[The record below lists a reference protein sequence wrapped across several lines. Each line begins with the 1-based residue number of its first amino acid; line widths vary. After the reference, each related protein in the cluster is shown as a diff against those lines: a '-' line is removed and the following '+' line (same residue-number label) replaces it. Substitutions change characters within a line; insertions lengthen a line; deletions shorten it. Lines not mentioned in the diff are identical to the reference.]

1 MFGKDSVMNIF
12 DCRNMSLR
20 VIDECPYCHSHNT
33 KKNGKEHNHQ
43 RWYCKNC
50 HRSFSSRTGTILNSS
65 KLTPGQIR
73 RMVSMLSDGVLFHQ
87 VAHQIGVSVQTVC
100 LWKRKLQALVKSQK
114 NTILSEKVY
123 ADHTYIKVPIK
134 ERSKE
139 KKRGLSRNLRQ
150 IAVATDSRGRI
161 LAILGGKGNA
171 SGEDSEAAFA
181 SHISPDS
188 IVIHDEGHF
197 GKSFSGSTEISLNS
211 KGKNSHAMLNSIN
224 RVCNLVQRL
233 FKVHLRIHPENIQK
247 YLDELVYKA
256 KIYDDKSFSNYIHQ
270 IDASIFLFGISFR
283 RRDIRE
289 VQQH

>member
-1 MFGKDSVMNIF
+1 MEKKASGLGEI
-12 DCRNMSLR
+12 
-20 VIDECPYCHSHNT
+20 T
-33 KKNGKEHNHQ
+33 KKHDIIGESLCWSHLYKSSHKGKKQ
-43 RWYCKNC
+43 R
-50 HRSFSSRTGTILNSS
+50 
-65 KLTPGQIR
+65 
-73 RMVSMLSDGVLFHQ
+73 
-87 VAHQIGVSVQTVC
+87 
-100 LWKRKLQALVKSQK
+100 
-114 NTILSEKVY
+114 
-123 ADHTYIKVPIK
+123 
-134 ERSKE
+134 

-270 IDASIFLFGISFR
+270 IDVSIFLSGISFR